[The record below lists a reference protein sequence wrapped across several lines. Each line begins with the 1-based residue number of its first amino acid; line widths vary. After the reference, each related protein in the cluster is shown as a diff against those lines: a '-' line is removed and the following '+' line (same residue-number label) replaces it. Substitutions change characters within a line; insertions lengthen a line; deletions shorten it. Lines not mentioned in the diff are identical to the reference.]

1 MTDKRKSWWS
11 EVSNWD
17 DHVEKGWIQWIELVA
32 GLCAMIVLTLSLL
45 AVWDG
50 NCFLEGTMNQR
61 LLVLPH
67 GISRHPLRS
76 AKFKLSAVES
86 LSASKE
92 GGWRMRFR
100 EEPVTPVYRH
110 WMCEQVGCNG
120 ELLSTGEG
128 ITRLSTRWK
137 HRCGK
142 CGHEDWADATYPRVA
157 YLPIDA
163 IGPDDS
169 YT

>member
-1 MTDKRKSWWS
+1 
-11 EVSNWD
+11 
-17 DHVEKGWIQWIELVA
+17 
-32 GLCAMIVLTLSLL
+32 
-45 AVWDG
+45 
-50 NCFLEGTMNQR
+50 
-61 LLVLPH
+61 
-67 GISRHPLRS
+67 
-76 AKFKLSAVES
+76 
-86 LSASKE
+86 
-92 GGWRMRFR
+92 MRFR

-128 ITRLSTRWK
+128 ITRLRTRWK

-163 IGPDDS
+163 ILILEARPFHGSCELFSIENRIARPDEGD
-169 YT
+169 

>member
-1 MTDKRKSWWS
+1 
-11 EVSNWD
+11 
-17 DHVEKGWIQWIELVA
+17 
-32 GLCAMIVLTLSLL
+32 
-45 AVWDG
+45 
-50 NCFLEGTMNQR
+50 MNQR

-67 GISRHPLRS
+67 GISRHLLRS
-76 AKFKLSAVES
+76 AKFKVPAVES
-86 LSASKE
+86 LSVSKE

-142 CGHEDWADATYPRVA
+142 CSHEDWADATYPRVA

>member
-1 MTDKRKSWWS
+1 MGARW
-11 EVSNWD
+11 ELLRQVSSRY
-17 DHVEKGWIQWIELVA
+17 VMFTVGSLPVSPR
-32 GLCAMIVLTLSLL
+32 GGRIV
-45 AVWDG
+45 
-50 NCFLEGTMNQR
+50 
-61 LLVLPH
+61 H
-67 GISRHPLRS
+67 
-76 AKFKLSAVES
+76 
-86 LSASKE
+86 
-92 GGWRMRFR
+92 FR

-142 CGHEDWADATYPRVA
+142 CGHEDWADATYPRIA

>member
-1 MTDKRKSWWS
+1 
-11 EVSNWD
+11 
-17 DHVEKGWIQWIELVA
+17 
-32 GLCAMIVLTLSLL
+32 
-45 AVWDG
+45 
-50 NCFLEGTMNQR
+50 MNQR

-67 GISRHPLRS
+67 GISRHLLRS
-76 AKFKLSAVES
+76 AKFKVPAVES
-86 LSASKE
+86 LSVSKE
-92 GGWRMRFR
+92 GGRMMLFR
-100 EEPVTPVYRH
+100 EEPVTPIYRR
-110 WMCEQVGCNG
+110 WMCAQVDCNG
-120 ELLSTGEG
+120 ELVSTGEG

-142 CGHEDWADATYPRVA
+142 CGHEDWADTTYPRVA

>member
-1 MTDKRKSWWS
+1 MMEGCSPTSRSGQRAQRAAEAGVTIISDIDRKPFAPS
-11 EVSNWD
+11 
-17 DHVEKGWIQWIELVA
+17 VE
-32 GLCAMIVLTLSLL
+32 
-45 AVWDG
+45 
-50 NCFLEGTMNQR
+50 
-61 LLVLPH
+61 
-67 GISRHPLRS
+67 
-76 AKFKLSAVES
+76 FKLSAVES

>member
-1 MTDKRKSWWS
+1 MGLNLSSELFAFPDRTGLYPNSTRSTPNSRGIKELEDKPCRGRSIRISFKI
-11 EVSNWD
+11 
-17 DHVEKGWIQWIELVA
+17 G
-32 GLCAMIVLTLSLL
+32 GL
-45 AVWDG
+45 
-50 NCFLEGTMNQR
+50 
-61 LLVLPH
+61 
-67 GISRHPLRS
+67 PLDRCPVQDVCCRS
-76 AKFKLSAVES
+76 PFGEPAWE
-86 LSASKE
+86 
-92 GGWRMRFR
+92 RIMHFR

-120 ELLSTGEG
+120 ELLSTGES
-128 ITRLSTRWK
+128 ITRLSTSWK

>member
-1 MTDKRKSWWS
+1 
-11 EVSNWD
+11 
-17 DHVEKGWIQWIELVA
+17 
-32 GLCAMIVLTLSLL
+32 
-45 AVWDG
+45 
-50 NCFLEGTMNQR
+50 
-61 LLVLPH
+61 
-67 GISRHPLRS
+67 
-76 AKFKLSAVES
+76 
-86 LSASKE
+86 
-92 GGWRMRFR
+92 MRFR

-142 CGHEDWADATYPRVA
+142 CGHEDWADATYPRIA

-169 YT
+169 LYLKSSERGVRSCLEYRPTERQHDGHQFSGGRIGGKAAGTLA

>member
-1 MTDKRKSWWS
+1 M
-11 EVSNWD
+11 
-17 DHVEKGWIQWIELVA
+17 H
-32 GLCAMIVLTLSLL
+32 
-45 AVWDG
+45 
-50 NCFLEGTMNQR
+50 
-61 LLVLPH
+61 
-67 GISRHPLRS
+67 
-76 AKFKLSAVES
+76 
-86 LSASKE
+86 
-92 GGWRMRFR
+92 FR

-157 YLPIDA
+157 YLLIDESS
-163 IGPDDS
+163 GPMARCWASEVRSLVADCELIPRRP
-169 YT
+169 